1 VISPHSDIHLFHIPV
16 MGTGFSTDTP
26 LRVAQYGISSVVSL
40 VDDVLLEQL
49 RKYYADQEGE
59 PYTEIT
65 ADDDDPRARRITE
78 YFNLI
83 NRVVQRQVREI
94 RAEEF
99 GPGSRINRYFELLPN
114 NEPKK
119 LYLQMLAENDPQT
132 KAKLQEQLRELVRP
146 GSIDAN
152 IMTKVDRTNF
162 RGKEALPTEY
172 CDALAALRGY
182 AQSDLCSS
190 VVFSAGFNQRLFSYL
205 GNFEDFFPD
214 ENGSIKKKVI
224 LKVSDFRSAEI
235 QGKFLAR
242 RGIWVSEFRVESGL
256 NCGGHAFPT
265 KGLVMGPILEQFKQE
280 RQKLV
285 DMLSVSY
292 SKALKNSGRA
302 PMDSCP
308 PVKFTA
314 QGGIGTN
321 EEHELMLEYYELS
334 SAGWGT
340 PFLLVPEVTS
350 VDDVHLQ
357 RISEASNEEVFLSGS
372 SPLGIPFWN
381 LHTSDNENL
390 RKKRVDEGKPGSGCP
405 KGYAVTNTEFT
416 ELPICTASRLYQQ
429 MKLKSLSGNGYNA
442 SQIKILSEQVLARSC
457 ICHDLSGSVK
467 LKNGIENDATP
478 AICCGPNI
486 AYFSKI
492 TTLEEMIAHI
502 YGYGEQ
508 LCKSGRPHMF
518 VQEMSLY
525 IDYLKKELELFALGL
540 SRHKQDYLKEFKLNL
555 TEGLEYYRK
564 RAEKLVR
571 DEMGSFMD
579 DLKMLYSSLDQLE
592 PEPASS

>member
-1 VISPHSDIHLFHIPV
+1 MHLFHIPV

-65 ADDDDPRARRITE
+65 ADDDDPRAHRITE
-78 YFNLI
+78 YFNLVH
-83 NRVVQRQVREI
+83 RVVERQIREI
-94 RAEEF
+94 KAEAF
-99 GPGSRINRYFELLPN
+99 GQGSRISRYFELLPDS
-114 NEPKK
+114 EPKR
-119 LYLQMLAENDPQT
+119 LYNRMLAENDPQ
-132 KAKLQEQLRELVRP
+132 AKQLLQEQLRTLVRP

-152 IMTKVDRTNF
+152 IMTKVDRTNY
-162 RGKEALPTEY
+162 RGNEALPTEY

-182 AQSDLCSS
+182 ALSDLSS
-190 VVFSAGFNQRLFSYL
+190 SMVFSAGFNQRLFSYL
-205 GNFEDFFPD
+205 GKFEDFSPD
-214 ENGSIKKKVI
+214 ENGMLKKKVI

-280 RQKLV
+280 REKLV
-285 DMLSVSY
+285 DMLSASY
-292 SKALKNSGRA
+292 SKALKNAGRT
-302 PMDSCP
+302 SLEERL

-350 VDDVHLQ
+350 VDKVHLQ
-357 RISEASNEEVFLSGS
+357 RISEATKKEVFLSGS
-372 SPLGIPFWN
+372 SPLGIPLWN
-381 LHTSDNENL
+381 LHTCDNETL
-390 RKKRVDEGKPGSGCP
+390 RKKRVDEGKPGSSCP

-416 ELPICTASRLYQQ
+416 DLPICTASRLYQQ
-429 MKLKSLSGNGYNA
+429 LKLKSLSENGYNA
-442 SQIKILSEQVLARSC
+442 KQLKVLSEQILAKSC

-486 AYFSKI
+486 TYFSKI

-525 IDYLKKELELFALGL
+525 IEYLKKELDLFALGL
-540 SRHKQDYLKEFKLNL
+540 SRHKQEYLKEFKHNL

-571 DEMGSFMD
+571 DELTPFMD
-579 DLKMLYSSLDQLE
+579 DLKMLCSSLDQLE
-592 PEPASS
+592 PEPISS

>member
-1 VISPHSDIHLFHIPV
+1 MKSSHSDMHLFHIPV

-49 RKYYADQEGE
+49 RKYYAHREGE

-65 ADDDDPRARRITE
+65 AADDDPRARRITE

-83 NRVVQRQVREI
+83 NRIVQRQIREI
-94 RAEEF
+94 KVEPFEE
-99 GPGSRINRYFELLPN
+99 GSRINRYFELLPD
-114 NEPKK
+114 NEPKR
-119 LYLQMLAENDPQT
+119 LYRRMLSESDPQS
-132 KAKLQEQLRELVRP
+132 KASLQGQLRELVRP

-152 IMTKVDRTNF
+152 IMTKVDRTNY
-162 RGKEALPTEY
+162 RGDKALPVEY
-172 CDALAALRGY
+172 CDALAALRGF
-182 AQSDLCSS
+182 ARSELSSS

-205 GNFEDFFPD
+205 GQFEDFLPGPD
-214 ENGSIKKKVI
+214 GTLKKKVI

-235 QGKFLAR
+235 QGKFLVR
-242 RGIWVSEFRVESGL
+242 RGIWISEFRVESGL

-265 KGLVMGPILEQFKQE
+265 KGLVMGPILEQFK
-280 RQKLV
+280 RQREKLV
-285 DMLSVSY
+285 DTLSSAY
-292 SKALKNSGRA
+292 NKTLKNAGRA
-302 PMDSCP
+302 PVDGCLP
-308 PVKFTA
+308 IKFTA

-321 EEHELMLEYYELS
+321 QEHELMLEYYELN

-350 VDDVHLQ
+350 VDREHLQ
-357 RISEASNEEVFLSGS
+357 RVSVASQDEVFLSDS

-381 LHTSDNENL
+381 LRTSDSEIL
-390 RKKRVDEGKPGSGCP
+390 RKKRVGEGKPGSSCP

-416 ELPICTASRLYQQ
+416 DLPICTASRLYQQ
-429 MKLKSLSGNGYNA
+429 LKLKSLSENGYNA
-442 SQIKILSEQVLARSC
+442 GQIKVLSEEVLAKSC

-467 LKNGIENDATP
+467 LKNGIEKDATP

-492 TTLEEMIAHI
+492 ATLEEMIAHI

-525 IDYLKKELELFALGL
+525 IEYLKKELELFALGL
-540 SRHKQDYLKEFKLNL
+540 SRHKQEYLKEFKSNLN
-555 TEGLEYYRK
+555 EGLEYYRK

-571 DEMGSFMD
+571 DELGPFLD
-579 DLKMLYSSLDQLE
+579 DLKTLCSSLDQLE
-592 PEPASS
+592 PKPVST

>member
-1 VISPHSDIHLFHIPV
+1 MKLPHSDMHLFHIPV

-49 RKYYADQEGE
+49 RKYYAHREGE

-65 ADDDDPRARRITE
+65 AADDDHRARRITE

-83 NRVVQRQVREI
+83 NRIVQRQVREI
-94 RAEEF
+94 KVEPFEK
-99 GPGSRINRYFELLPN
+99 GSRINRYFELLPD
-114 NEPKK
+114 NEPKR
-119 LYLQMLAENDPQT
+119 LYRRMLSESDPQS
-132 KAKLQEQLRELVRP
+132 KAALQGQLRELVRP

-152 IMTKVDRTNF
+152 IMTKVDRTNY
-162 RGKEALPTEY
+162 RGDKALPVEY
-172 CDALAALRGY
+172 CDALAALRGF
-182 AQSDLCSS
+182 ARSELSSS

-205 GNFEDFFPD
+205 GQFEDFLPGPD
-214 ENGSIKKKVI
+214 GTLKKKVI

-235 QGKFLAR
+235 QGKFLVR
-242 RGIWVSEFRVESGL
+242 RGIWISEFRVESGL

-265 KGLVMGPILEQFKQE
+265 KGLVMGPILEQFK
-280 RQKLV
+280 RQREKLV
-285 DMLSVSY
+285 DTLSWAY
-292 SKALKNSGRA
+292 NKALKNAGRT
-302 PMDSCP
+302 PVDGCL

-321 EEHELMLEYYELS
+321 REHELMLEYYELNS
-334 SAGWGT
+334 TGWGT

-350 VDDVHLQ
+350 VDREHL
-357 RISEASNEEVFLSGS
+357 RRVSVASQDEVFLSDS

-381 LHTSDNENL
+381 LRTSDSEIL
-390 RKKRVDEGKPGSGCP
+390 RKKRVGQGKPGSSCP

-416 ELPICTASRLYQQ
+416 DLPICTASRLYQQ
-429 MKLKSLSGNGYNA
+429 LKLKSLSENGYNA
-442 SQIKILSEQVLARSC
+442 GQIKVLSEEVLAKSC

-467 LKNGIENDATP
+467 LKNGIEKDATP
-478 AICCGPNI
+478 AVCCGPNI
-486 AYFSKI
+486 AYFSRI
-492 TTLEEMIAHI
+492 ATLEEMIAHI

-525 IDYLKKELELFALGL
+525 IEYLKKELELFALGL
-540 SRHKQDYLKEFKLNL
+540 SRHKQEYLKEFKSNLN
-555 TEGLEYYRK
+555 EGLEYYRK

-571 DEMGSFMD
+571 DELGPFLD
-579 DLKMLYSSLDQLE
+579 DLKTLCSSLDKLE
-592 PEPASS
+592 PKPVST

>member
-1 VISPHSDIHLFHIPV
+1 MTSPHNEMHRFHIPV

-26 LRVAQYGISSVVSL
+26 VRVAQFGISSVVSL

-49 RKYYADQEGE
+49 RKYYAGQEGE

-65 ADDDDPRARRITE
+65 ASDGDPRARRITE

-83 NRVVQRQVREI
+83 NRIVQRQMREI
-94 RAEEF
+94 KTEPF
-99 GPGSRINRYFELLPN
+99 SPGSRICRYFELLPE
-114 NEPKK
+114 NETKQ
-119 LYLQMLAENDPQT
+119 LYRRMLKENDPQS
-132 KAKLQEQLRELVRP
+132 KALLQEQLRAQVKP

-152 IMTKVDRTNF
+152 IMTKVDRVNYH
-162 RGKEALPTEY
+162 GNEALPVEFR
-172 CDALAALRGY
+172 DALAALRGF
-182 AQSDLCSS
+182 ALSDLNSS
-190 VVFSAGFNQRLFSYL
+190 MVFSAGFNQRLFSYL

-214 ENGSIKKKVI
+214 GNGNLKKKVI

-265 KGLVMGPILEQFKQE
+265 MGLVIGPILEQFKLRRKQ
-280 RQKLV
+280 LV
-285 DMLSVSY
+285 DTLSASY
-292 SKALKNSGRA
+292 NKALKKAGRA
-302 PMDSCP
+302 QLDDCL

-321 EEHELMLEYYELS
+321 QEHELMLEYYELN

-350 VDDVHLQ
+350 VDKNHLQ
-357 RISEASNEEVFLSGS
+357 KILVATGNDVFLSDS

-381 LHTSDNENL
+381 LRTSDSENL
-390 RKKRVDEGKPGSGCP
+390 RKKRVDEGKPGSSCP

-416 ELPICTASRLYQQ
+416 DLPICTASRLYQRT
-429 MKLKSLSGNGYNA
+429 KLKSLSENGYNPR
-442 SQIKILSEQVLARSC
+442 QLEVLSEELLAKTC
-457 ICHDLSGSVK
+457 ICHDLSGSIK
-467 LKNGIENDATP
+467 IKKGIEKDAAP
-478 AICCGPNI
+478 AVCCGPNI
-486 AYFSKI
+486 AYFSNI
-492 TTLEEMIAHI
+492 ATLEEMISHI

-518 VQEMSLY
+518 VQEMTLY
-525 IDYLKKELELFALGL
+525 IEYLRKELELFGLGL
-540 SRHKQDYLKEFKLNL
+540 SRHKQEYLKEFKSNL
-555 TEGLEYYRK
+555 AEGLEYYHK

-571 DEMGSFMD
+571 EELGPFLD
-579 DLKMLYSSLDQLE
+579 DLKMLCSSLDQLE
-592 PEPASS
+592 PEPISS